1 MSLRKFPFF
10 FLLVLLS
17 ACGHDAMDVDV
28 SQTKVSIDFED
39 IHTLLWEADS
49 VKLISET
56 HRLKD
61 EMRDLYELQ
70 TGYFLQF
77 GNPSD
82 STLWKIIQDF
92 RKDEYIEKLES
103 EIDNQY
109 SDLGEIES
117 NLITA
122 FKYYKTFF
130 PQKTVPKKV
139 AYLNTLFASS
149 APATENEIG
158 IGLERYLGDSA
169 EVIKQLNGTQH
180 YDWMR
185 KAWQQDYLE
194 RDVIASWIYT
204 NGYPEPNGGT
214 VAEKMIYWGKVLYFT
229 EACLQEEPRN
239 VILRQTAEDYQWM
252 EDNISDFWNYIVKE
266 KLLFSNNEKTKMNL
280 LKEGPFTAGLPMKAP
295 DRFGQFLGWK
305 MVHQYMSENDISLEK
320 LETTDYNKILQSFE
334 LD

>member
-1 MSLRKFPFF
+1 MSLRKNSV
-10 FLLVLLS
+10 FLLLILLS
-17 ACGHDAMDVDV
+17 SCGHDAMKVDI
-28 SQTKVSIDFED
+28 SKTKINVQFENLHSI
-39 IHTLLWEADS
+39 IWNADS
-49 VKLISET
+49 AQLISES

-61 EMRDLYELQ
+61 EMKDLYELE

-77 GNPSD
+77 GNPTD
-82 STLWKIIQDF
+82 SALWKIIQDF
-92 RKDEYIEKLES
+92 RKDNYISKLET
-103 EIDNQY
+103 EISKHY
-109 SDLGEIES
+109 SDVNEIES

-130 PQKTVPKKV
+130 PSKEVPTKI
-139 AYLNTLFASS
+139 AYLNTLFAAS
-149 APATENEIG
+149 APATEKEIG

-180 YDWMR
+180 YEWMR
-185 KAWQQDYLE
+185 KAWKRDYLE

-229 EACLQEEPRN
+229 EACLQDAPKS
-239 VILRQTAEDYQWM
+239 VILRQTPENFQLQN
-252 EDNISDFWNYIVKE
+252 DNLSEFWNYIVKE
-266 KLLFSNNEKTKMNL
+266 KLLFSNNEKIKMNL
-280 LKEGPFTAGLPMKAP
+280 FNDGPFTPGLPMKAP

-305 MVHQYMSENDISLEK
+305 MVHQYMDENDISLKK
-320 LETTDYNKILQSFE
+320 LEKTDYNKILQSFE